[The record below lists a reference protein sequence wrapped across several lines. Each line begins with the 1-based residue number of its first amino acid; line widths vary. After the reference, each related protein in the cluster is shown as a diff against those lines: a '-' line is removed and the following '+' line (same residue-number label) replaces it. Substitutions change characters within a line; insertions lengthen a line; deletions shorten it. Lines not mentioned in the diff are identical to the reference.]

1 MGTVVMHLLAPF
13 FPPKQVELSGVK
25 QPANGYLVNFGP
37 A

>member
-13 FPPKQVELSGVK
+13 FFSKQVELSGVK